1 MQKHYF
7 KKTAKKVTSRIRW
20 IKDCFGGALTLTSL
34 LRDITYLEQ
43 PNGKLSHCQLP
54 KLGWCAAE
62 NNMSA
67 NRTRHPYAQ
76 QIKIRCI
83 NIFTF
88 ILTRGASGSE
98 IRLDTRRKKKN
109 AEEIYPFLPYLVHL
123 KFWTRT
129 FLEIFLL

>member
-1 MQKHYF
+1 MHKTIMQKHYF
-7 KKTAKKVTSRIRW
+7 KKTAKKSNIQDSVD

-98 IRLDTRRKKKN
+98 IRLDTRIKRKEKKN

-123 KFWTRT
+123 KF
-129 FLEIFLL
+129 